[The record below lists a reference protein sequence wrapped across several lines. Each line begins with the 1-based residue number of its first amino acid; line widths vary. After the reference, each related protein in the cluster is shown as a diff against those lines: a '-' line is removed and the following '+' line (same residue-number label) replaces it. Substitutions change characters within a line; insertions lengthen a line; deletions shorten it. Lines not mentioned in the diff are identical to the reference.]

1 MGVKTK
7 TSFGPNNAGKPKGV
21 IHKKTKIK
29 QAIGLTGWEKLGKA
43 FEGELADKMLEEIKK
58 LKGKDYTTAMALFAE
73 YFKPKLNRTTL
84 EGGDKPIET
93 KTTINWGGRDI
104 PV

>member
-1 MGVKTK
+1 MPGKTK
-7 TSFGPNNAGKPKGV
+7 TTWVKGQGGKPKGAVHRKTV
-21 IHKKTKIK
+21 IKE
-29 QAIGLTGWEKLGKA
+29 AIGLTGWEKLGQA

-84 EGGDKPIET
+84 EGGDKPIEVSM
-93 KTTINWGGRDI
+93 TIDL
-104 PV
+104 